1 VRVARQQ
8 PSAAVRVID
17 EAGCACCTWRVQL
30 AAQQEAQRVSVVAM
44 CSPAAAA
51 AIMDELCQHRQ
62 RI

>member
-8 PSAAVRVID
+8 PSVAVRAAAVID

-30 AAQQEAQRVSVVAM
+30 AAQQEAQRVWVVAM
-44 CSPAAAA
+44 CSPA